1 MGDRELNYNAMAPPT
16 SPPAAHAASGGSAA
30 RPAAKPSTVHI
41 PSKEQLEANY
51 RIAAAASAGTL
62 HHEVAD
68 AQSMDILLALVA
80 LRWAASFVVRT
91 FFQPDEYFQ
100 ALEPAWQLAHGPAS
114 GAWITWEWKHQ
125 LRSSLH
131 PVLFAG
137 VYAVIERV
145 LDLMYLVGPLRAYIV
160 VAAPGLVQA
169 TFTAVTDYYIWRLA
183 SQIYGRGHNA
193 AWAAFWL
200 AVVSPWQ
207 FFCGAR
213 TFSNGLETTLTSAAL
228 SFWPWQLL
236 AGGVSDKPTSVLF
249 GNGGIGR
256 LRLSL
261 VLAATAVVFR
271 PTNILIWLALITI
284 TVTRLTL
291 DGGSSF
297 LGFSVVGRLIIE
309 ALGCGSAVLGV
320 SALSDRLFYGAWTFP
335 AYAFLDINL
344 TQDVAIFYGSNPW
357 HYYLSQG
364 IPLLT
369 TTALPFA
376 LYGLYSALVTA
387 PASKSASQ
395 TQTKPVRAADG
406 TTVDPVRRANAR
418 KALAFTAVA
427 TIASLSL
434 IAHKE
439 VRFIYPLLPILLV
452 LAAPHVAAFYTT
464 VITTTPKTAAEST
477 HTTSLRHK
485 RVLYAALTV
494 NILLSGFLSLYHQP
508 APLSVLTFLRKEYE
522 RIHHDWLEIPSS
534 ELPSYDVYPD
544 SFFAAATK
552 ELSTSSEGDG
562 DELFA
567 LFLMPCHSTPWRS
580 HLVYPGLRARALTC
594 EPPLGTAPKSAER
607 AAYLDEADRFYAPMK
622 AEGASLAEQSAFLST
637 ELWPLISKENKDNKV
652 RRRGEVPRYIVG
664 FEGLGLEAML
674 NHFFASE
681 DPVTG
686 GASLGVKT
694 PLQRAWV
701 GWNGF
706 FNEDARRS
714 GNMIV
719 WDTGVFSNASHP
731 DAERTYDEMFR
742 PMKLI

>member
-1 MGDRELNYNAMAPPT
+1 MAPPS
-16 SPPAAHAASGGSAA
+16 SPPAARAASGDSA
-30 RPAAKPSTVHI
+30 RPAAKPSTVHV

-62 HHEVAD
+62 HYEVAD
-68 AQSMDILLALVA
+68 AQSMDILWALVA
-80 LRWAASFVVRT
+80 LRWAFSFVVRT

-137 VYAVIERV
+137 VYAAIERV
-145 LDLMYLVGPLRAYIV
+145 LDVMYLVGPLRAYIL

-169 TFTAVTDYYIWRLA
+169 TFTAITDYYVWRLA

-200 AVVSPWQ
+200 AVASPWQ

-236 AGGVSDKPTSVLF
+236 AGGVSDKSASTLF
-249 GNGGIGR
+249 ANGGINR

-291 DGGSSF
+291 DGGSSS
-297 LGFSVVGRLIIE
+297 LGAGVVGRLIVE
-309 ALGCGSAVLGV
+309 ALGCGNVVLGV

-335 AYAFLDINL
+335 AYTFLDINL
-344 TQDVAIFYGSNPW
+344 TQDVAVFYGSNPW

-364 IPLLT
+364 VPLLT

-376 LYGLYSALVTA
+376 LYGIYSALTA
-387 PASKSASQ
+387 SPASKSTPA
-395 TQTKPVRAADG
+395 KVVKAADG
-406 TTVDPVRRANAR
+406 TTVDPVRRANAC
-418 KALAFTAVA
+418 KALAFTVVA
-427 TIASLSL
+427 TISSLSV

-452 LAAPHVAAFYTT
+452 LAAPHVAAFYTRI
-464 VITTTPKTAAEST
+464 VTTTPKAAAEST
-477 HTTSLRHK
+477 RTTTLSHK
-485 RVLYAALTV
+485 RVLYAALAV
-494 NILLSGFLSLYHQP
+494 NILLSGFLSLFHQP

-522 RIHHDWLEIPSS
+522 RIHHDWLEISAS

-544 SFFAAATK
+544 SFFSAVAK
-552 ELSTSSEGDG
+552 EVSTTSEGDG

-594 EPPLGTAPKSAER
+594 EPPLDTPPKSVER

-622 AEGASLAEQSAFLST
+622 VEGNSLAEQSTFLST
-637 ELWPLISKENKDNKV
+637 ELWPLVEGKH
-652 RRRGEVPRYIVG
+652 RGEVPRYIVG

-674 NHFFASE
+674 NHFFADE

-706 FNEDARRS
+706 FNEDSRRS
-714 GNMIV
+714 GNLIV

-742 PMKLI
+742 PMKLM

>member
-1 MGDRELNYNAMAPPT
+1 MAPPT
-16 SPPAAHAASGGSAA
+16 SPAAPASSGGSA
-30 RPAAKPSTVHI
+30 RPAAKPSNVQI

-68 AQSMDILLALVA
+68 AQSMDVVWALLAL
-80 LRWAASFVVRT
+80 RWVCAFVVRT

-137 VYAVIERV
+137 VYAGIERV
-145 LDLMYLVGPLRAYIV
+145 LDLIHLVGPLRAYVV

-169 TFTAVTDYYIWRLA
+169 AFTAITDYYVWRLA
-183 SQIYGRGHNA
+183 SQLYGRGHNA
-193 AWAAFWL
+193 AWAALWL
-200 AVVSPWQ
+200 SVASPWQ
-207 FFCGAR
+207 FYCGAR
-213 TFSNGLETTLTSAAL
+213 TFSNGLEATLTIAAL

-236 AGGVSDKPTSVLF
+236 AGAVSDKPSSVLF
-249 GNGGIGR
+249 ANGGIRR

-261 VLAATAVVFR
+261 VLAATAVVLR
-271 PTNILIWLALITI
+271 PTNILIWLALLTV

-297 LGFSVVGRLIIE
+297 LGAGVVGRLGAE
-309 ALGCGSAVLGV
+309 ALVSGSLVLGV

-335 AYAFLDINL
+335 PYTFLDINL
-344 TQDVAIFYGSNPW
+344 TQDVAVFYGSNPW

-364 IPLLT
+364 LPLLT

-376 LYGLYSALVTA
+376 LYALYASLVASPA
-387 PASKSASQ
+387 PKSA
-395 TQTKPVRAADG
+395 QTKAIKAADG

-418 KALAFTAVA
+418 KALSFTVVA
-427 TIASLSL
+427 TVSAMSLV
-434 IAHKE
+434 AHKE
-439 VRFIYPLLPILLV
+439 VRFLYPLLPILLV
-452 LAAPHVAAFYTT
+452 LAAPHAAAFYTT
-464 VITTTPKTAAEST
+464 VTTTTTPKAAAESV
-477 HTTSLRHK
+477 HTTTLRNK
-485 RVLYAALTV
+485 RVLWAALAV
-494 NILLSGFLSLYHQP
+494 NGILAGYLSLFHQP
-508 APLSVLTFLRKEYE
+508 APLSVLAFLRTEYE
-522 RIHHDWLEIPSS
+522 RIHHDWLEIPAS
-534 ELPSYDVYPD
+534 ELPTYDVYPD
-544 SFFAAATK
+544 SFFSAAAAAAT
-552 ELSTSSEGDG
+552 TASEGDG

-567 LFLMPCHSTPWRS
+567 LFLTPCHSTPWRS

-594 EPPLGTAPKSAER
+594 EPPLDTAPKSAER

-622 AEGASLAEQSAFLST
+622 VEGASLAEQSRFLST
-637 ELWPLISKENKDNKV
+637 ELWPLQEGATGKAGKKAD
-652 RRRGEVPRYIVG
+652 RRGEVPRYIVG
-664 FEGLGLEAML
+664 FEGIEGML
-674 NHFFASE
+674 NHFFAAE

-686 GASLGVKT
+686 GAGLGVQV
-694 PLQRAWV
+694 PLHRAWT

-714 GNMIV
+714 GALIV

-731 DAERTYDEMFR
+731 DAERTYDEMFAPR
-742 PMKLI
+742 KLM